1 MKSLHHGQRVLVS
14 AEYYHVGFR
23 LGVLA
28 VAAPSDVVVC
38 AVLVAHL
45 PARLATS
52 VLASL
57 HKAGVPV
64 RADDPVVQPRAVHE
78 PHAVLRVLPGVVL
91 DEAEATRRLL
101 ELVQAHDDALDVA
114 ALGKQLVDLAFGR
127 VERQV
132 AHVHGR
138 GQPQQLVQF
147 TPRAL
152 EVLVAVRAQFRHGSS
167 LNLNITITNVFT
179 YETALRNF
187 FRILFWFLVNRRP
200 PNTVVFVRLAVDA
213 AGEASIGG
221 DAESARTTD

>member
-1 MKSLHHGQRVLVS
+1 MYHENTLNSFVWTVAAQMKSLHHGQRVLVS
-14 AEYYHVGFR
+14 AKYYHVGFW

-28 VAAPSDVVVC
+28 VATSSDVVVR

-45 PARLATS
+45 PARLAAA

-57 HKAGVPV
+57 HEASVPV

-91 DEAEATRRLL
+91 DEAKAARRLL
-101 ELVQAHDDALDVA
+101 ELVQTHDDALDVA
-114 ALGKQLVDLAFGR
+114 ALGEQLVDLSLGR

-147 TPRAL
+147 APRAFK
-152 EVLVAVRAQFRHGSS
+152 VLVAVRAQFRHG
-167 LNLNITITNVFT
+167 
-179 YETALRNF
+179 
-187 FRILFWFLVNRRP
+187 
-200 PNTVVFVRLAVDA
+200 
-213 AGEASIGG
+213 
-221 DAESARTTD
+221 